1 MYYLGCRWSGCVW
14 RLSVPVKLHAR
25 NKEKERKM
33 RKNITLHK
41 KLNYADESEF
51 VLERRKSHHTCTHTH
66 THVHNTL
73 INSIELS
80 LFSGPKTTTS
90 T

>member
-41 KLNYADESEF
+41 KLNYA
-51 VLERRKSHHTCTHTH
+51 RKEKIASYMHAHTH
-66 THVHNTL
+66 SCSQYIDKFNR
-73 INSIELS
+73 IKFIQRS
-80 LFSGPKTTTS
+80 KTTTS